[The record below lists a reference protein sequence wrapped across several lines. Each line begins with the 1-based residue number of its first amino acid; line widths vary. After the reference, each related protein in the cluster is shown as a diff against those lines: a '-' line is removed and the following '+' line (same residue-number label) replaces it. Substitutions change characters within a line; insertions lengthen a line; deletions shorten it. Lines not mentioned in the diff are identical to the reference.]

1 MGSTEL
7 QSRAQAIETL
17 KNSLSVDANCL
28 SRECQ
33 FELLR
38 TVVWSLSAPHSRV
51 HISRVINSTLAS
63 WKLLSDFTTGAE
75 EDFRCEIRE
84 AMSVI
89 EAAGDLI
96 ELGKGFWT
104 SATTRTVCLP
114 NKSSRLIVGG
124 LPCSLFYVP
133 RDAIR
138 FHGPHRHISSII
150 GPIAT
155 TLPSESFNSW
165 VKLPEGTLMQW
176 ANAHLESLQL
186 SAYSPNNS
194 GPFEFYIPQFARRY
208 CPQFKRWYGNAKL
221 STGLYLARRRRV
233 YGAKEFRLV
242 ELKSGQIT
250 KSCELLAVDVRRLMY
265 AHDSHAKN
273 PVRVRT
279 SKHQTTSE
287 WLFSSEL
294 PLPEQRAFSTI
305 GKLDIPDERPYLR
318 RWSFPN
324 NDDMV
329 RSLVSALGIEIA

>member
-1 MGSTEL
+1 MGSVEL
-7 QSRAQAIETL
+7 QSRTQAIETL
-17 KNSLSVDANCL
+17 KDSMNVDACCL

-38 TVVWSLSAPHSRV
+38 SAVWGLSAPLSHV

-75 EDFRCEIRE
+75 EVFRRDIRE
-84 AMSVI
+84 AMSVL

-96 ELGKGFWT
+96 ELGKGYWT

-114 NKSSRLIVGG
+114 NTSSRLIVGG
-124 LPCSLFYVP
+124 LPCSLFYMP

-138 FHGPHRHISSII
+138 FHGPHRHIASIN

-155 TLPSESFNSW
+155 AIPSESFNSW
-165 VKLPEGTLMQW
+165 VKLPEGTLRAW
-176 ANAHLESLQL
+176 SSTHVEALQL
-186 SAYSPNNS
+186 STYNPNS
-194 GPFEFYIPQFARRY
+194 SDPFEFYIPQFAKRY
-208 CPQFKRWYGNAKL
+208 SPQFKRWYGNAKL
-221 STGLYLARRRRV
+221 STGRYIARRRRV
-233 YGAKEFRLV
+233 YGANEFRLV

-250 KSCELLAVDVRRLMY
+250 KSCELEPVDVRRLMY
-265 AHDSHAKN
+265 AYDFQANN
-273 PVRVRT
+273 PVRVKV
-279 SKHQTTSE
+279 SQHQTNSE

-294 PLPEQRAFSTI
+294 PLPEQRAFSAI
-305 GKLDIPDERPYLR
+305 GKLVIPGDRPYLR

-329 RSLVSALGIEIA
+329 RSLVSALGMEIA